1 MQVSKQAPDSGRP
14 RRGTLLAVLALLA
27 FIALALLGYRWSRD
41 AALATLVESSGQLER
56 DTASNQERWLAAAVG
71 DRFANGDGARTSASV
86 SADFRLVNGAHLRL
100 RPSSQV
106 RFQAPGG
113 RGNLKLQ
120 VDVGQVDVQS
130 AAGAVQVDSEFGEL
144 RLDPNSSIHLRRAA
158 DRLLVEVALGR
169 LQLGEQQQA
178 VGAGQA
184 LALEIGGVQL
194 DAPRVEPAPADA
206 GAPAPVRR
214 REPEPSQVPE
224 LAAAVLPPDLVAHA
238 GDSFIV
244 HDPSP
249 PVAIGF
255 TLDGVCAGPARL
267 ASGSQ
272 SAEAAAQPSL
282 RFSAGRHRYEIRC
295 LDRPDVVA
303 ARGSL
308 TILTDAGT
316 RQLPTFAPTASV
328 VTDGRS
334 YTVMY
339 QFRLPDVTV
348 SWNSAPPAQSY
359 TLELDGRSLQT
370 KSPSY
375 QLTALS
381 GGTHLVA
388 FSATSSPPRR
398 SRTTTI
404 EVAVD
409 RQAPAARVSAPAVG
423 FDAAPT
429 VNVAGQALPGWS
441 VSSGGV
447 PLALDAERNFSAERP
462 GTSVIA
468 VAFSHPTHGTHYY
481 LRRPKGRLP

>member
-1 MQVSKQAPDSGRP
+1 MQVSKPAPDPGRP
-14 RRGTLLAVLALLA
+14 RRATLLAVLALLA

-56 DTASNQERWLAAAVG
+56 DTASDQERWRAAAVG
-71 DRFANGDGARTSASV
+71 DRFANGDGARTSARA
-86 SADFRLVNGAHLRL
+86 SADFRLLNGARLRL
-100 RPSSQV
+100 QPSSQV
-106 RFQAPGG
+106 RFQAPGR

-130 AAGAVQVDSEFGEL
+130 AAGAVQVDSEFGAL

-158 DRLLVEVALGR
+158 DRLLVEVELGR
-169 LQLGEQQQA
+169 LQLGDRQQA

-194 DAPRVEPAPADA
+194 DPRVEPATADA

-214 REPEPSQVPE
+214 TEPEPSQVAE
-224 LAAAVLPPDLVAHA
+224 LLPPDLVAHA
-238 GDSFIV
+238 GDSFVV

-249 PVAIGF
+249 PVTIGF
-255 TLDGVCAGPARL
+255 GLEGVCAGPARL

-272 SAEAAAQPSL
+272 SVEAAAQPSL
-282 RFSAGRHRYEIRC
+282 RFSPGRHRYEVRC
-295 LDRPDVVA
+295 LDRPDAVA

-328 VTDGRS
+328 VTDGRR

-359 TLELDGRSLQT
+359 TLELDGRSLRTQR
-370 KSPSY
+370 PSH

-388 FSATSSPPRR
+388 FAAATSPPRR

-404 EVAVD
+404 EVVVD

-429 VNVAGQALPGWS
+429 VHVAGQALPGWS
-441 VSSGGV
+441 VSSGGT

-462 GTSVIA
+462 GTGVIA

-481 LRRPKGRLP
+481 LRRPRGRLP